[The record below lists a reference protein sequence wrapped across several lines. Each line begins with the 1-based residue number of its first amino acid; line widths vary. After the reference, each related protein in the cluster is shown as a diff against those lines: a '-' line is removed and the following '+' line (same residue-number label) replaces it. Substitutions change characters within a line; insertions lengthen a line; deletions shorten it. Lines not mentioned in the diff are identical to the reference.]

1 LQYVHIQLKAI
12 FTLAIQNLKKKL
24 DLNYENN
31 RFLIIKN
38 PVEINVTL
46 PHKFKTLSKS
56 IIMEFLDQLHAYIS
70 APWPWWMGGII
81 IAITLFLLLFFGK
94 EFGLSANLRT
104 MCAADGAGDF
114 SDFFNFDWQSQ
125 GWNLMVALGA
135 LFGGYI
141 AATYFSPGHVA
152 HISEAAVATLNEIA
166 GGIPE
171 AQLTYGNVPIVPAP
185 TMENPDVPIFWDLYS
200 WESLFSLRGLIIIV
214 GGGFLIG
221 FGSRYA
227 GGCTS
232 GHAISG
238 IADLQLPSL
247 VAVVFFFIGGLIMTY
262 FFLPYILQIPI

>member
-1 LQYVHIQLKAI
+1 MDTLLEIQA
-12 FTLAIQNLKKKL
+12 F
-24 DLNYENN
+24 
-31 RFLIIKN
+31 
-38 PVEINVTL
+38 
-46 PHKFKTLSKS
+46 
-56 IIMEFLDQLHAYIS
+56 IS
-70 APWPWWMGGII
+70 QPWPWWMGGITI
-81 IAITLFLLLFFGK
+81 GLTLFLLLFFGK

-114 SDFFNFDWQSQ
+114 SDFFDFDWKAQ

-135 LFGGYI
+135 MFGGYM
-141 AATYFSPGHVA
+141 AATYFSPGHIA
-152 HISEAAVATLNEIA
+152 HVSEATVISLNEISA
-166 GGIPE
+166 GVEGASLE
-171 AQLTYGNVPIVPAP
+171 YGKVPVVPAP
-185 TMENPDVPIFWDLYS
+185 TLENPNVPDFWNLYS
-200 WESLFSLRGLIIIV
+200 WSSLFTLRGMIIIL

-247 VAVVFFFIGGLIMTY
+247 VAVISFFLGGLIMTY